1 MLPTRWSTDPVSTPL
16 ALLYPPLPPQPS
28 WYGKFN
34 SPYYSE
40 SHVAF
45 RAKVRA
51 FVETEIMPHTH
62 EWDEK
67 KSLPLELYKKTY
79 EAGILP
85 GVVGAPWA
93 GGLGHKLSIPSP
105 QNFDYFHELII
116 LDEFGRC
123 GSGGVLWGLLEG
135 VHIGLPPV
143 LNFGSEDLRERVGL
157 RVLKG
162 EGTICLCITE
172 PYAGSDVANIRCTAK
187 KTACGKF
194 YTVSGE
200 KKWITNGVWADFFTV
215 AVRTG
220 GPGMGGISLLVIEKT
235 MPGVECKRMDCMGV
249 WASGT
254 TYVTFD
260 EVKVPVANLIGNEN
274 SGFKYIMHNFNHER
288 WGFVVQ
294 ANRFARVCYEEAFLY
309 AHKRRTFGKRLIEHP
324 VIRAKLAD
332 MIRQIDATH
341 NQMENIT
348 YQWADFFTVAVRTG
362 GPGMGGIS
370 LLVIEKTMPGVE
382 CKRMDCMGVWA
393 SGTTYVT
400 FDEVKV
406 PVANLIGN
414 ENSGFKYIMHNFNH
428 ERWGFVVQAN
438 RFARVCYEEAFLY
451 AHKRRT
457 FGKRLIEHPVIRA
470 KLADMIRQIDATHNQ
485 MENITY
491 QMCTMTRE
499 ESAKALAGITALA
512 KVQSTKVFEYCARE
526 AAQIFGGASYV
537 RGGQGEKVERL
548 YRDVRAYAIPGG
560 SEEIMMDLGVRQ
572 AMKEWENVQS
582 KM

>member
-1 MLPTRWSTDPVSTPL
+1 
-16 ALLYPPLPPQPS
+16 
-28 WYGKFN
+28 
-34 SPYYSE
+34 
-40 SHVAF
+40 
-45 RAKVRA
+45 
-51 FVETEIMPHTH
+51 
-62 EWDEK
+62 
-67 KSLPLELYKKTY
+67 
-79 EAGILP
+79 
-85 GVVGAPWA
+85 VGAPWA
-93 GGLGHKLSIPSP
+93 GGLGHKLAVAAPE
-105 QNFDYFHELII
+105 NFDYFHELII

-143 LNFGSEDLRERVGL
+143 LNFGSKELRERVGT

-172 PYAGSDVANIRCTAK
+172 PYAGSDVANIRCVAK
-187 KTACGKF
+187 KSACGT
-194 YTVSGE
+194 YYSVSGE

-220 GPGMGGISLLVIEKT
+220 GPGMGGISLLVVEKT
-235 MPGVECKRMDCMGV
+235 MPGVTCKRMDCMGV

-254 TYVTFD
+254 TYVTFED
-260 EVKVPVANLIGNEN
+260 VRVPASNLVGKENE
-274 SGFKYIMHNFNHER
+274 GFKYVMHNFNHER

-294 ANRFARVCYEEAFLY
+294 ANRFARVCYEEAFKY
-309 AHKRRTFGKRLIEHP
+309 AHRRRTFGKKLIEHP

-341 NQMENIT
+341 AQMET
-348 YQWADFFTVAVRTG
+348 
-362 GPGMGGIS
+362 
-370 LLVIEKTMPGVE
+370 
-382 CKRMDCMGVWA
+382 
-393 SGTTYVT
+393 
-400 FDEVKV
+400 
-406 PVANLIGN
+406 
-414 ENSGFKYIMHNFNH
+414 
-428 ERWGFVVQAN
+428 
-438 RFARVCYEEAFLY
+438 
-451 AHKRRT
+451 
-457 FGKRLIEHPVIRA
+457 
-470 KLADMIRQIDATHNQ
+470 
-485 MENITY
+485 ITY
-491 QMCTMTRE
+491 QMCTMDRE

-572 AMKEWENVQS
+572 AMKEWEKQQS

>member
-1 MLPTRWSTDPVSTPL
+1 
-16 ALLYPPLPPQPS
+16 
-28 WYGKFN
+28 
-34 SPYYSE
+34 
-40 SHVAF
+40 VAF
-45 RAKVRA
+45 RAKVRD
-51 FVETEIMPHTH
+51 FVEREIFPHTH
-62 EWDEK
+62 HWDEK
-67 KSLPLELYKKTY
+67 KSLPLDLYKKTY

-93 GGLGHKLSIPSP
+93 GGLGHKLSIQPP
-105 QNFDYFHELII
+105 ENFDYFHELII

-143 LNFGSEDLRERVGL
+143 LNFGSEDLRYRVGL
-157 RVLKG
+157 PVLKG

-172 PYAGSDVANIRCTAK
+172 PYAGSDVANIRCAATK
-187 KTACGKF
+187 SACGTY
-194 YTVSGE
+194 YTVTGE

-235 MPGVECKRMDCMGV
+235 FKGVECKRMDCMGV

-254 TYVTFD
+254 SFVTFD
-260 EVKVPVANLIGNEN
+260 EVKVPIANLIGKEN
-274 SGFKYIMHNFNHER
+274 AGFGYVMHNFNHER

-309 AHKRRTFGKRLIEHP
+309 AHKRRTFGKKLIEHP

-341 NQMENIT
+341 
-348 YQWADFFTVAVRTG
+348 
-362 GPGMGGIS
+362 
-370 LLVIEKTMPGVE
+370 
-382 CKRMDCMGVWA
+382 
-393 SGTTYVT
+393 
-400 FDEVKV
+400 
-406 PVANLIGN
+406 
-414 ENSGFKYIMHNFNH
+414 H
-428 ERWGFVVQAN
+428 
-438 RFARVCYEEAFLY
+438 
-451 AHKRRT
+451 
-457 FGKRLIEHPVIRA
+457 
-470 KLADMIRQIDATHNQ
+470 Q

-491 QMCTMTRE
+491 QMCTMPKT

-572 AMKEWENVQS
+572 AMKEWENVVRNQGS